1 MPWLELFE
9 MRSGGPPENFPL
21 SVLKNMI
28 IAEANYQW
36 LEISEAEWD
45 SQTLRVQLLRQG
57 VDLV

>member
-1 MPWLELFE
+1 MSP
-9 MRSGGPPENFPL
+9 
-21 SVLKNMI
+21 LKNMI